1 MNFRTYEDLANI
13 LNNNLH
19 KIPSDVD
26 LVVGIPKSG
35 LMVASMISLYLNLPL
50 SDLDLLL
57 SDSMYASGTTKVKKT
72 WISKPSDARKIL
84 IVDDSSISG
93 TALNEAKEK
102 IKKSKYK
109 NKVIFLVVFVNEKT
123 KKITGFRF

>member
-84 IVDDSSISG
+84 IVDDGSISG
-93 TALNEAKEK
+93 TALNEA
-102 IKKSKYK
+102 
-109 NKVIFLVVFVNEKT
+109 
-123 KKITGFRF
+123 